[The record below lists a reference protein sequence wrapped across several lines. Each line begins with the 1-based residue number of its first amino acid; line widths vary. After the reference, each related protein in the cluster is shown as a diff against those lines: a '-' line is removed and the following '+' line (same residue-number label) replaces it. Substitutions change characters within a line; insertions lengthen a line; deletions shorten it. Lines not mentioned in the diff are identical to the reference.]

1 MGTSVEF
8 ASLQR
13 KPGGK
18 ANLNWIRDLL
28 RPGISSSWRIAAMGS
43 APVFRFSSE
52 KLPRKGAA
60 LDLPGGTSSPWT
72 PTLAFAR

>member
-28 RPGISSSWRIAAMGS
+28 RPGISLSWRIAAMGS
-43 APVFRFSSE
+43 APPAFTLQSKDETRHIPVFV
-52 KLPRKGAA
+52 
-60 LDLPGGTSSPWT
+60 
-72 PTLAFAR
+72 